1 MIVTKE
7 QLEAVL
13 RKYEKDNEG
22 SVQKCIGFYDG
33 MVATLALLD
42 EINKRTEKERNT
54 QTHTK

>member
-13 RKYEKDNEG
+13 RNYEKENED
-22 SVQKCIGFYDG
+22 SVHKCIGFYDG

-42 EINKRTEKERNT
+42 QINDRKEKEQNP
-54 QTHTK
+54 HTN

>member
-13 RKYEKDNEG
+13 RNYEKDNED

-33 MVATLALLD
+33 MVAVLALLD
-42 EINKRTEKERNT
+42 QINDRKEKEQNP
-54 QTHTK
+54 HTN